1 MEKAPVTCEVRYR
14 LDPEKIA
21 DFRDYARI
29 WSTLIERFGGT
40 HHGYFMPRE
49 KPEGA
54 AVSFPGAGGEG
65 AGDIALALFT
75 FPDEA
80 AYLLYRD
87 KVAEDA
93 DGIAANARFSENPPF
108 KGYER
113 TFLQPLS
120 GD

>member
-1 MEKAPVTCEVRYR
+1 MRNVPVTCEVRYR
-14 LDPEKIA
+14 LDPERIA
-21 DFRDYARI
+21 DFHDYARI
-29 WSTLIERFGGT
+29 WTMLIERHGGT
-40 HHGYFMPRE
+40 HHGYFMPRK

-54 AVSFPGAGGEG
+54 AVSFPDAGGEG
-65 AGDIALALFT
+65 AADIAVALFT

-80 AYLLYRD
+80 TYLVYRD

-93 DGIAANARFSENPPF
+93 EGIAANARFLENPPF
-108 KGYER
+108 KSYER

>member
-1 MEKAPVTCEVRYR
+1 MEKTPVTCEVRYR

-21 DFRDYARI
+21 DFRDYARV
-29 WSTLIERFGGT
+29 WTTLIERYGGT

-54 AVSFPGAGGEG
+54 AMSFPGAGGQG
-65 AGDIALALFT
+65 DCDIAVALFT

-87 KVAEDA
+87 KVARDV
-93 DGIAANARFSENPPF
+93 DGIAANARFSKNPPF
-108 KGYER
+108 KSYER

>member
-1 MEKAPVTCEVRYR
+1 MEKTPVTCEVRYR

-21 DFRDYARI
+21 DFRDYARV
-29 WSTLIERFGGT
+29 WTTLIERYGGT

-54 AVSFPGAGGEG
+54 AMSFPGAGGQG
-65 AGDIALALFT
+65 DCDIAVALFT

-87 KVAEDA
+87 KVARDA
-93 DGIAANARFSENPPF
+93 DGIAANARFSKNPPF
-108 KGYER
+108 KSYER